1 GETGTNNES
10 VSAVLGAGAAYVRV
24 FGYDGATNGYRL
36 STTLSCP

>member
-1 GETGTNNES
+1 
-10 VSAVLGAGAAYVRV
+10 GAAYVRV